1 MNREAKLRYLIR
13 WMLVGFVVGLLL
25 SGLTEFPLRWEI
37 NSLARFM
44 GASPTD
50 TVQTTHG
57 LLQWVVRVREGLR
70 DGYGRYPFLAY
81 GTDWLAFAHIVI
93 AIAFIGPLRDPIRNV
108 WVIEWAM
115 IACGLVI
122 PLALICGSIREIP
135 FFHQLIDC
143 SCGVVGIVPLWLCR
157 KWIRELQKLNPTV

>member
-143 SCGVVGIVPLWLCR
+143 SFGVVGIVPLWLCR